1 VSCDCL
7 DDVQADVDPFEEKL
21 SSSIRSKLN
30 SSVVTTMN
38 LLVAMCGV
46 MVWEM
51 ISQNQA
57 QGTPIAVKPNFNYMV
72 RPARIRFSCWS
83 ACPVHVAGFRAD
95 EAFVP
100 DMNVTDRT
108 EFGCVD

>member
-1 VSCDCL
+1 MTVSMVLDCL
-7 DDVQADVDPFEEKL
+7 GGVQADSDPFEEKL
-21 SSSIRSKLN
+21 SSSICRKLN
-30 SSVVTTMN
+30 SSVATILY

-57 QGTPIAVKPNFNYMV
+57 QGTPIAIKPNFNYMV

-83 ACPVHVAGFRAD
+83 ACPVRAAGPPAD
-95 EAFVP
+95 EFFPV
-100 DMNVTDRT
+100 RLS
-108 EFGCVD
+108 